1 MKQVTFSN
9 HNISEQEEFKA
20 SIPKVLMTGSQLS
33 FEGMT
38 IDLGKQTLMIKLF
51 EAFMKSDDCRVS
63 RLELIQKIYG
73 HTDFSASNRQLLC
86 DFHNIVKLI
95 SRARKICEIS
105 LYDGVNR
112 NWMWFDYDP
121 FTSEWVL
128 VKPRYV
134 RMTAAG

>member
-1 MKQVTFSN
+1 MKSATVLN
-9 HNISEQEEFKA
+9 RVIPHQEEFKA
-20 SIPKVLMTGSQLS
+20 NIPKVLITGTKLS
-33 FEGMT
+33 FEGMS

-51 EAFMKSDDCRVS
+51 KAFIDNDDSRVS
-63 RLELIQKIYG
+63 RIDLIHKIYG
-73 HTDFSASNRQLLC
+73 HTDFDNSNRQLLC

-95 SRARKICEIS
+95 SRARKICETS
-105 LYDGVNR
+105 LYDGVHR

-134 RMTAAG
+134 RMTEAG